1 MINKKKENFN
11 IRIIFYMHSA
21 LFITDF
27 DRTLLRNDKTIGKKD
42 LQAMEELGRKG
53 VLRAIA
59 TGRSLYSFERALD
72 ELGFSKQNPVFPV
85 DYVIFSTGAGIMDYK
100 TKTIIKNESLKPW
113 ETAHIADYFENQKLD
128 YMIHRPIPHTRNFV
142 FKSHGAP
149 NPDFS
154 ARIQL
159 YNQFCS
165 PLNGNDAHCFGRAT
179 EVLSIIPKCKARNI
193 DRKIK
198 KALSSF
204 SVIKATSPLD
214 HESVWIEVFPRSVS
228 KSRAGS
234 WLAEKL
240 QINRKNIVSIG
251 NDYNDADLLT
261 WSGKGFVVEN
271 APNDLK
277 LKFETVASNNKN
289 GVARAIDRG
298 FR

>member
-1 MINKKKENFN
+1 
-11 IRIIFYMHSA
+11 MHSA

-27 DRTLLRNDKTIGKKD
+27 DRTLLRNDKTIGEKD
-42 LQAMEELGRKG
+42 LQAMEKLGRKG
-53 VLRAIA
+53 IFRAIA

-72 ELGFSKQNPVFPV
+72 ELGFSKQNRVFPV

-100 TKTIIKNESLKPW
+100 TKTIIKDSFLKSW

-149 NPDFS
+149 NPDFY

-165 PLNGNDAHCFGRAT
+165 PLNGNGAHRFGRAT

-198 KALSSF
+198 KALSPF

>member
-1 MINKKKENFN
+1 
-11 IRIIFYMHSA
+11 MHPS

-59 TGRSLYSFERALD
+59 TGRSLYSFERAID

-100 TKTIIKNESLKPW
+100 TKIIIKNESLKPW
-113 ETAHIADYFENQKLD
+113 ETAHIADYFENQQLD

-142 FKSHGAP
+142 FKSHGAT

-159 YNQFCS
+159 YNAFCS
-165 PLNGNDAHCFGRAT
+165 PLNGNDVYNFGRAT
-179 EVLSIIPKCKARNI
+179 EVLSIIPRAKARNI

-240 QINRKNIVSIG
+240 KINRKNIVSIG
-251 NDYNDADLLT
+251 NDYNDADLLA

-271 APNDLK
+271 APKDLK

-289 GVARAIDRG
+289 GVAQAIDSGVRLKQ
-298 FR
+298 FP